1 MKQVIYTNESG
12 NVKATV
18 RNAIKAQVI
27 KQLPIELEDSVI
39 ELIPNARGGFSV
51 EMAEN
56 SVNGDIIYA
65 EIEVKINT
73 LSPDTEKTKSKTKKK
88 ASVGEAKDIFEY
100 RAQMERE
107 KKERES
113 K

>member
-65 EIEVKINT
+65 EIEIKINT
-73 LSPDTEKTKSKTKKK
+73 LHPDTAKKGAKKK
-88 ASVGEAKDIFEY
+88 AKSPSAEAKDIFEY
-100 RAQMERE
+100 KAQMKKIRAE
-107 KKERES
+107 K
-113 K
+113 

>member
-18 RNAIKAQVI
+18 RNALKSQV
-27 KQLPIELEDSVI
+27 LVRLEGDLENSVMD
-39 ELIPNARGGFSV
+39 LIPNARGGFSIPL
-51 EMAEN
+51 AEN